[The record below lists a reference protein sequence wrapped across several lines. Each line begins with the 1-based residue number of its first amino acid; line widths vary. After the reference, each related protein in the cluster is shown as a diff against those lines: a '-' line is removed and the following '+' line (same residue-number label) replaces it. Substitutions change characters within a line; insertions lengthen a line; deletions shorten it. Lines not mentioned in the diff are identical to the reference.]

1 MIDQL
6 WDVYVNVLKHT
17 VLWQDS
23 VLGETLPC
31 NFSYKV
37 IKDKIDTSLPG
48 TLKHFGGIAKG
59 GAWGREKT
67 KSAVV
72 VEEVSY

>member
-1 MIDQL
+1 M
-6 WDVYVNVLKHT
+6 YVSVLKHI

-23 VLGETLPC
+23 VLVKHHLCLLT
-31 NFSYKV
+31 YKV

-48 TLKHFGGIAKG
+48 ALKHFGGIAKG
-59 GAWGREKT
+59 AAWGTEKS